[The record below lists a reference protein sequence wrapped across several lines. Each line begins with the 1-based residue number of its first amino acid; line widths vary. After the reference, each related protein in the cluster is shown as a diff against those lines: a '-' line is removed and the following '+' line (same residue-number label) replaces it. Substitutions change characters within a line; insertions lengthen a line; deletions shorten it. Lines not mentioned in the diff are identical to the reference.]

1 MRYHQDIIDSKPI
14 VRVGAFKM
22 LEGDEAA
29 EVEALTEELQKM
41 LLEQTDIDSERLI
54 EIQNRLQELTGK

>member
-1 MRYHQDIIDSKPI
+1 MHQLASSSNFPPSSKLESLYPI
-14 VRVGAFKM
+14 
-22 LEGDEAA
+22 LSAA
-29 EVEALTEELQKM
+29 VEALTEELQKM